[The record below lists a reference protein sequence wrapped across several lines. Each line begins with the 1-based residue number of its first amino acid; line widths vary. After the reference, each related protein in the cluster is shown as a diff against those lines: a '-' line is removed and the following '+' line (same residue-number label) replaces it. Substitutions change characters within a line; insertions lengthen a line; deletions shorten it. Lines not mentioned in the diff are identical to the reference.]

1 MSDSTV
7 SSIFIT
13 LARRIGVIPVVTIDK
28 AADAV
33 PLARALVA
41 GGLPIIEVTL
51 RTPVAISA
59 IRAIAAEVPEAHV
72 GAGTIVDPA
81 QGISAVAAGARFV
94 VSPGSTD
101 RLLDAAA
108 DWGVPYLPGVATASE
123 AMRLAERGVHFMKL
137 FPAESVG
144 GVGLLKSL
152 AAPLPNI
159 LFCPTGG
166 IDAAKAPAYR
176 ALPNVVCVGG
186 SWMAPA
192 GAIEVGDWKKITSL
206 ARGGA

>member
-1 MSDSTV
+1 MIDSSV
-7 SSIFIT
+7 SSIFVT
-13 LARRIGVIPVVTIDK
+13 LARRIGVIPVVTIER

-51 RTPVAISA
+51 RTQAAVAA

-72 GAGTIVDPA
+72 GAGTVIDA
-81 QGISAVAAGARFV
+81 DQGVTAVAAGARFV
-94 VSPGSTD
+94 VSPGSTE

-123 AMRLAERGVHFMKL
+123 AMRLAERGVRFLKL
-137 FPAESVG
+137 FPAEAVG
-144 GVGLLKSL
+144 GVALLKAL

-166 IDAAKAPAYR
+166 IDQAKAAAYR

-186 SWMAPA
+186 SWMTPA
-192 GAIEVGDWKKITSL
+192 GAVQVGDWKKITSL
-206 ARGGA
+206 ARGE